1 MDHATPAGAEEPAAE
16 GTDSDQTLETTQ
28 TGALPT
34 DNELRGARLMSA
46 RASGALT
53 PVSHEGLNPHQQR
66 ELRNLG
72 LLTSPMTSD
81 AEVAHEKENMVEYAL
96 VAETEHRSDGVR
108 EHGMEVYI
116 DYAVA
121 TGNPSLSTV
130 RMGRS
135 LPSRTHSRRRW
146 NRHK

>member
-66 ELRNLG
+66 ELRNL
-72 LLTSPMTSD
+72 
-81 AEVAHEKENMVEYAL
+81 
-96 VAETEHRSDGVR
+96 
-108 EHGMEVYI
+108 
-116 DYAVA
+116 
-121 TGNPSLSTV
+121 
-130 RMGRS
+130 
-135 LPSRTHSRRRW
+135 
-146 NRHK
+146 